1 MLLFPFVYFCSMKES
16 LKINQGIPAKVLF
29 TLAIVAGV
37 SVANLY
43 YNQPLLNMIRAELQI
58 TEFHANFISMITQAG
73 YAAGLFFI
81 VPLGDLVKKKNIVL
95 INFSLLIVS
104 LIAIGLSQNIWV
116 LLMASFVTGVC
127 SIVPQIFVPIAAQY
141 SIPKNRGRNVGIIIS
156 GLLTGILASRVISG
170 IIGEYFG
177 WRTMFFIAAVI
188 MVISTIVII
197 IVLPDINPTFK
208 GNYSGLMKS
217 IISLIAKSPQLLVY
231 SFRAALAFGSFLG
244 MWSTL
249 AFKMH
254 LAPFNAGSDIIGM
267 LGLCGIAGAL
277 SASFVGKYVKQFGV
291 RNFNVLGCFLMLS
304 AWGTFVLGENSYVG
318 IIFGIIL
325 LDIGMQCIQLSNQA
339 SIFEVCPEAS
349 SRINTIF
356 MTTYFIGG
364 SLGTLLAGISWKTNQ
379 WHGVA
384 FSGMLLIIGSLL
396 ITIIEKALSRHS

>member
-1 MLLFPFVYFCSMKES
+1 MKES
-16 LKINQGIPAKVLF
+16 LKINQGIPAKVLL
-29 TLAIVAGV
+29 TLAVVAGV

-43 YNQPLLNMIRAELQI
+43 YNQPLLNMIRAELHI
-58 TEFHANFISMITQAG
+58 TEFHANFISMITQTG

-95 INFSLLIVS
+95 INFALLIVS
-104 LIAIGLSQNIWV
+104 LVTIGLSQNIWV
-116 LLMASFVTGVC
+116 LLTASFVTGVC

-156 GLLTGILASRVISG
+156 GLLTGILASRVFSG

-177 WRTMFFIAAVI
+177 WRAVFFIAAGI
-188 MVISTIVII
+188 MVISTIVIM
-197 IVLPDINPTFK
+197 IVLPEINPTFK
-208 GNYSGLMKS
+208 GNYGGLMKS
-217 IISLIAKSPQLLVY
+217 IISLIVKSPRLLVY
-231 SFRAALAFGSFLG
+231 SSRAALAFGSFLG

-254 LAPFNAGSDIIGM
+254 LAPFHAGSDIIGL
-267 LGLCGIAGAL
+267 LGLCGMAGAL

-304 AWGTFVLGENSYVG
+304 AWGTFLLGENSYVG

-364 SLGTLLAGISWKTNQ
+364 SLGTLLAGIAWKTNQ

-384 FSGMLLIIGSLL
+384 FSGMLLIICSLL
-396 ITIIEKALSRHS
+396 VTIIEKALSRHS